1 MDGAVIETG
10 SIIAAGAVV
19 TSNTRVPAGSIYAG
33 NPAKF
38 LKPVSPEAADVFMRT
53 AMNYVEYAGWFLR

>member
-1 MDGAVIETG
+1 MDGAYVESG

-19 TSNTRVPAGSIYAG
+19 TQGMRIPSGSIYAG

-38 LKPVSPEAADVFMRT
+38 LKPVSEEAAEVFMRT
-53 AMNYVEYAGWFLR
+53 AMNYVKYASWFE